1 MLELSGRLGGVNR
14 ARGKTAVA
22 ELKERGPW
30 ETLSLTGP
38 PRRRRPK
45 ASGEAKLRGVRGKG
59 ATQERPQ
66 AGLRP
71 TGPAPGGGL
80 LTSCLSGAVAS
91 PWRRWQRRRR
101 QDERTWQNNPRQL
114 RQPRLRRK
122 TIADNSDSSVSVDL
136 VTTSGSLGPP
146 PRPAPPRKLA
156 LGMPGTVVPSARAR
170 GGGRGALGCW
180 GFWASPRQ
188 SHLTPKAHLPGC
200 LSLDRCLSAPQGLD
214 PP

>member
-146 PRPAPPRKLA
+146 PPPRPAPEA
-156 LGMPGTVVPSARAR
+156 GAGYA
-170 GGGRGALGCW
+170 GNRGAQRACPRWGAGGAWVLGLL
-180 GFWASPRQ
+180 GQP
-188 SHLTPKAHLPGC
+188 
-200 LSLDRCLSAPQGLD
+200 
-214 PP
+214 

>member
-114 RQPRLRRK
+114 RLQRLRRPR
-122 TIADNSDSSVSVDL
+122 NNFRVPW
-136 VTTSGSLGPP
+136 PP
-146 PRPAPPRKLA
+146 PRPAPPRPA
-156 LGMPGTVVPSARAR
+156 PEAGAGYA
-170 GGGRGALGCW
+170 GNRGAQRACPRWGAGGAWVLGLL
-180 GFWASPRQ
+180 GQP
-188 SHLTPKAHLPGC
+188 
-200 LSLDRCLSAPQGLD
+200 
-214 PP
+214 